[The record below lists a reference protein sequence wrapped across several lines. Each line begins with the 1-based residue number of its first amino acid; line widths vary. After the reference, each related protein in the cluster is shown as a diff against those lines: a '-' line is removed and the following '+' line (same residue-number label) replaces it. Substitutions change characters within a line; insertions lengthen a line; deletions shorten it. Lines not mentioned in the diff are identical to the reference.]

1 MNTGGSGTAGRRES
15 LDVGAEGGP
24 GSGAEDGGAEDGGA
38 EDGGLGGGGAE
49 DGGLGGGGA
58 GGADGNAEADDVR
71 PARKG
76 RPVLR
81 KVVRFG
87 FLLVALG
94 FGAYAVLKQWDA
106 VAAGF
111 ARLSWPALAGSL
123 AAVVAALLGAM
134 LTWRT
139 LLADLGSPL
148 PLRPAAKVFFVG
160 QLGKYIPGAVWPMLA
175 QMEMGRDLGVPRSRS
190 AAAFF
195 LMMPV
200 QIATGLL
207 VTLVTLG
214 WDRYGWLL
222 LFIPLLLVLLEPKV
236 VNGLIGFALRKLKRE
251 PLDRP
256 LTRRGMLTALCWA
269 VAGWLCYGVHL
280 YFIAPQGGLLF
291 AVGAFA
297 LSWSLGILTFVI
309 PAGAGVRE
317 IAMVAVLAPHLDAGS
332 AIAVALSSRIV
343 IIMGDLICAGLA
355 GIAARRDSV

>member
-1 MNTGGSGTAGRRES
+1 VKAPQVVNGSSA
-15 LDVGAEGGP
+15 V
-24 GSGAEDGGAEDGGA
+24 
-38 EDGGLGGGGAE
+38 
-49 DGGLGGGGA
+49 
-58 GGADGNAEADDVR
+58 
-71 PARKG
+71 PARSWP
-76 RPVLR
+76 RRLLR
-81 KVVRFG
+81 YG

-94 FGAYAVLKQWDA
+94 FGAWAVARQWDA
-106 VAAGF
+106 VVAGF
-111 ARLSWPALAGSL
+111 ARLSLPALAASL
-123 AAVVAALLGAM
+123 LAVVAALLGAM

-148 PLRPAAKVFFVG
+148 RFRPAAKVFFVG

-195 LMMPV
+195 LMMPI
-200 QIATGLL
+200 QLATGLL

-214 WDRYGWLL
+214 WDRFGWLL
-222 LFIPLLLVLLEPKV
+222 LLVPLLLVLLEPKV
-236 VNGLIGFALRKLKRE
+236 INGVIGYGLRRLKRE
-251 PLDRP
+251 PLERP
-256 LTRRGMLTALCWA
+256 LTRRGMLTALAWA
-269 VAGWLCYGVHL
+269 LAGWAAYGVHL

-297 LSWSLGILTFVI
+297 LSWSLGIMTFII

-317 IAMVAVLAPHLDAGS
+317 VAMVAVLAPVLDSGS

-343 IIMGDLICAGLA
+343 IIAGDLICAGMA